1 MSFHLGD
8 DGTMDTVIVCDD
20 CGAEL
25 RFNFDGENID
35 PEDDG
40 EAYDAFVQWALE
52 EADEAHD
59 ECNGKVRT

>member
-1 MSFHLGD
+1 
-8 DGTMDTVIVCDD
+8 MDTVIVCDD